1 MADRK
6 QLESQLDEILR
17 RLDNL
22 EERMEERSGPALR
35 GNCGEGEGSGKLQYC
50 SVPVQPPR
58 VFGPEVSDERARAI
72 ISLGGKWVNGTPL
85 HYYFFT
91 SGRFGGDDTQ
101 QEVVRRAF
109 KAWKDIGIGLTFTE
123 VSSPQ
128 DAEIRIGFDHTDGS
142 WSYVGTE
149 VLNRGPS
156 ERTMNFGWNINVPGH
171 NGIDTAIHEI
181 GHTLG
186 LHHEHQNPNAGI
198 VWNEQAVYDYFA
210 RTQSPPWSRAT
221 TDHNILRKIDPV
233 TVGGSEW
240 DPNSIMH
247 YPFEAGLIRSP
258 AQYQTGLPGGSGLSS
273 KDIQVVRQFYP
284 DGGGAMVASELRPGE
299 SRPLTLA
306 AGEQK
311 DFNFIP
317 AASRKYTFQ
326 TFGDADTVM
335 VLFEDSGSELVYLTG
350 DDDSGTEN
358 NARFQLRLLKGRKYR
373 LKIRLYYRT
382 STGNTAVMVW

>member
-6 QLESQLDEILR
+6 YLESQLDEILR
-17 RLDNL
+17 RLEVL
-22 EERMEERSGPALR
+22 EERIEERR
-35 GNCGEGEGSGKLQYC
+35 TGNAAENEKNGSSPSKFQYC
-50 SVPVQPPR
+50 SVPVEPAR

-72 ISLGGKWVNGTPL
+72 ISLGSKWVNGTPL
-85 HYYFFT
+85 HYYFFST
-91 SGRFGGDDTQ
+91 GQFGGDNSQ
-101 QEVVRRAF
+101 QDVVRRAF
-109 KAWKDIGIGLTFTE
+109 KVWKDVGIGLTFTE
-123 VSSPQ
+123 VSNPQ
-128 DAEIRIGFDHTDGS
+128 DAQIRIGFDHSDGS
-142 WSYVGTE
+142 WSYVGRD
-149 VLNRGPS
+149 VLNRGPA
-156 ERTMNFGWNINVPGH
+156 ERTMNFGWNINVSGH

-198 VWNEQAVYDYFA
+198 VWNDQAVYDYFA
-210 RTQSPPWSRAT
+210 RTQRPPWSRAV

-233 TVGGSEW
+233 TVGGSQW

-247 YPFEAGLIRSP
+247 YPFDAGLIRSP
-258 AQYQTGLPGGSGLSS
+258 AQYQSGLFPPGGLSS
-273 KDIQVVRQFYP
+273 RDIEVIKQFYP

-299 SRPLTLA
+299 SRPLTIS

-317 AASRKYTFQ
+317 SESRKFTFQ

-335 VLFEDSGSELVYLTG
+335 VLFEESGSQLVYLIG
-350 DDDSGTEN
+350 DDDSGTESN
-358 NARFQLRLLKGRKYR
+358 SRFQLRLIKGRKYR